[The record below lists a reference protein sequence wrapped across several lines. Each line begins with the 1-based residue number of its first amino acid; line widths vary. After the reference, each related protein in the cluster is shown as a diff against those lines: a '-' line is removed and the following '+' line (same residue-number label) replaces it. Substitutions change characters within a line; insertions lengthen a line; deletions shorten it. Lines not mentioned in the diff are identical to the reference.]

1 MCDYLVLHLG
11 LDLGPMLKRRVVWEP
26 AVESSGRH
34 VPQLRLIG
42 HMLQR

>member
-11 LDLGPMLKRRVVWEP
+11 LDLGPMLQRVVWEA
-26 AVESSGRH
+26 AVASSGRH
-34 VPQLRLIG
+34 VLQLRLIG